1 MTSLNET
8 RIDEMNL
15 NALRALALIIVFAS
29 GAFAHS
35 FYFKPSKDFV
45 KLEVTKSG
53 QFVIRDGHIYALE
66 ELEAASTPVPAY
78 TTGASQEYHLPTG
91 RR

>member
-1 MTSLNET
+1 MSSLNET
-8 RIDEMNL
+8 RINEMNI
-15 NALRALALIIVFAS
+15 NALRALALIITFAS
-29 GAFAHS
+29 GAFAQL
-35 FYFKPSKDFV
+35 FYFKPIKDFV

>member
-1 MTSLNET
+1 
-8 RIDEMNL
+8 MNI
-15 NALRALALIIVFAS
+15 NALRALALLVAFGS
-29 GAFAHS
+29 GVFAHS

-66 ELEAASTPVPAY
+66 ELEASSTPVQTY
-78 TTGASQEYHLPTG
+78 SEGASSSYHLPTG
-91 RR
+91 RK

>member
-1 MTSLNET
+1 MK
-8 RIDEMNL
+8 NL
-15 NALRALALIIVFAS
+15 NALRALALLVAFGS
-29 GAFAHS
+29 GIFAHN

-91 RR
+91 RK

>member
-1 MTSLNET
+1 MSSLNET
-8 RIDEMNL
+8 RINMNTT
-15 NALRALALIIVFAS
+15 IVKFIAVVVIFAS

-45 KLEVTKSG
+45 KLEATKSG
-53 QFVIRDGHIYALE
+53 QFVIREGHIYALE
-66 ELEAASTPVPAY
+66 ELEAASTPAPAY
-78 TTGASQEYHLPTG
+78 TSGASQEYHLPTG